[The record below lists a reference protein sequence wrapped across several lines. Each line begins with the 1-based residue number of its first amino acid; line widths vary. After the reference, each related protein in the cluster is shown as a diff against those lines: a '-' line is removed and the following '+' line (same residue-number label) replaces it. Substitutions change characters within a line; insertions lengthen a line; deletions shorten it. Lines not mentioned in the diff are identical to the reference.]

1 MNLQVPITM
10 HGQFPLHLYL
20 QCTSSSL
27 SFSLNVLFFL
37 NAGWSSWLRGLFSSC
52 DEWGLLSSCSAW
64 SSPCSGF
71 SCCGPR
77 ALGSMDFSSC
87 EVWAQQLRL
96 PGSTAQAQQLWHM
109 GLDAPGVCG
118 IFLDQGSNP
127 CFPHWQADPLPLNHQ
142 GNPRLSLFILKQIQ
156 GELGRKEVFFKNLFY

>member
-96 PGSTAQAQQLWHM
+96 PGSTAQAQ
-109 GLDAPGVCG
+109 
-118 IFLDQGSNP
+118 
-127 CFPHWQADPLPLNHQ
+127 
-142 GNPRLSLFILKQIQ
+142 
-156 GELGRKEVFFKNLFY
+156 